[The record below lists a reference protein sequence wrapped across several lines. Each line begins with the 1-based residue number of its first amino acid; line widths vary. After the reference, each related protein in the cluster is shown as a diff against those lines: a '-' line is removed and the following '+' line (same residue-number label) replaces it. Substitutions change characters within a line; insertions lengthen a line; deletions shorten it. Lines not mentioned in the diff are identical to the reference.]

1 MALMVNGHYL
11 AVLSVSVQD
20 NQSES
25 EAINKIKDIVKN
37 MYAVVSPQTPLK
49 IGRKPWDTNE
59 QVWKFY
65 AISKGNNL
73 YSGLAKTLLIDKNIP
88 KTKDLEK
95 QFIPIQ
101 RALANNDRMNEY
113 IKVVGS
119 AAYACPPGLEP
130 GQYWGH
136 QLFS

>member
-95 QFIPIQ
+95 QFAATFFDKVIIQIDPI
-101 RALANNDRMNEY
+101 LNDEQLET
-113 IKVVGS
+113 
-119 AAYACPPGLEP
+119 AASELM
-130 GQYWGH
+130 
-136 QLFS
+136 

>member
-25 EAINKIKDIVKN
+25 EAVNKIKDIVKN
-37 MYAVVSPQTPLK
+37 MYAVVSPQAPLK
-49 IGRKPWDTNE
+49 IGRKPWVTNE

-73 YSGLAKTLLIDKNIP
+73 YTGLAKTLLIDKDIPNI
-88 KTKDLEK
+88 KDFERQFATSFFDKVIIQIDPILNDEQLE
-95 QFIPIQ
+95 
-101 RALANNDRMNEY
+101 ATASELM
-113 IKVVGS
+113 
-119 AAYACPPGLEP
+119 
-130 GQYWGH
+130 
-136 QLFS
+136 

>member
-20 NQSES
+20 NHSES
-25 EAINKIKDIVKN
+25 EAIKKIKDIVKN

-73 YSGLAKTLLIDKNIP
+73 HAGLAKTLLIDKNIP
-88 KTKDLEK
+88 NIKDFEK
-95 QFIPIQ
+95 QFAASFFGKVIIQIEPI
-101 RALANNDRMNEY
+101 LNDEQLE
-113 IKVVGS
+113 
-119 AAYACPPGLEP
+119 AAVSELM
-130 GQYWGH
+130 
-136 QLFS
+136 

>member
-25 EAINKIKDIVKN
+25 EAIKKIKDIVKN

-59 QVWKFY
+59 QVWKFC

-73 YSGLAKTLLIDKNIP
+73 YAGLAKTLLIDKNIP
-88 KTKDLEK
+88 NIKDFEK
-95 QFIPIQ
+95 QFATSFFDKVIIQIDPI
-101 RALANNDRMNEY
+101 LNDEQLET
-113 IKVVGS
+113 
-119 AAYACPPGLEP
+119 AASELM
-130 GQYWGH
+130 
-136 QLFS
+136 